1 MALGPVE
8 LLVIKFPGNQFRGE
22 VVAALRDLVESGA
35 VRIIDLLFVKKDAHG
50 VVTSIELDDS
60 EPDVHALYD
69 PLVDEVD
76 GLLTEGDA
84 QRFAAGLEPDAS
96 IGLLLFE
103 NSWATRFQEAV
114 VRARGE
120 LVLNERIPRAVV
132 QELVEAHAALV
143 AGS

>member
-1 MALGPVE
+1 M
-8 LLVIKFPGNQFRGE
+8 
-22 VVAALRDLVESGA
+22 
-35 VRIIDLLFVKKDAHG
+35 
-50 VVTSIELDDS
+50 
-60 EPDVHALYD
+60 
-69 PLVDEVD
+69 
-76 GLLTEGDA
+76 
-84 QRFAAGLEPDAS
+84 QRFAAGLEPDSS
-96 IGLLLFE
+96 IGLMLFE